1 MVNFTKYLI
10 GSLRDKYR
18 RINTKYLK
26 IKDYLI

>member
-10 GSLRDKYR
+10 RSLRDKYR

-26 IKDYLI
+26 IKDYLV